1 MLQSPFH
8 SFPAVERVVVA
19 TAVAGVAS
27 EGKGPLV
34 GQFYLSGSQSRR
46 PA

>member
-8 SFPAVERVVVA
+8 SLLAVERVVVA
-19 TAVAGVAS
+19 TAVAVVAS

-34 GQFYLSGSQSRR
+34 GQFYLSGRQPWR